1 MESIGRFQKPK
12 KRDEISNMIKELY
25 SKYKGIIA
33 YIFFGVCTT
42 LVNVVVYWILAHLVH
57 IDTMPSTIIA
67 WFVAVLFAYLTNRK
81 WVFNSQAR
89 NIKAVFKEILS
100 FFSCRLVTG
109 IIDWLCMFIFVDVA
123 GWNDIIIKFLAN
135 LTVII
140 LNYLASKFVIFKR
153 TEK

>member
-1 MESIGRFQKPK
+1 
-12 KRDEISNMIKELY
+12 MIKELY
-25 SKYKGIIA
+25 CKYKGIIA
-33 YIFFGVCTT
+33 YIFLGVCTT
-42 LVNVVVYWILAHLVH
+42 LVNVVVYWIIAHLVH

>member
-1 MESIGRFQKPK
+1 
-12 KRDEISNMIKELY
+12 MIKELCN
-25 SKYKGIIA
+25 KYKGIVA

-89 NIKAVFKEILS
+89 NSKAVFKEILS